1 MAKDYSQPHAALS
14 EAIAS
19 LQSFGGTDLTQTL
32 AKIEASLQR
41 VTIDGCAAVLT
52 ACGANA
58 SIRPLVNS
66 ALRLRVHM

>member
-1 MAKDYSQPHAALS
+1 MPHATLS

-32 AKIEASLQR
+32 AKIGASLQR

-66 ALRLRVHM
+66 VPSLRLRVHM